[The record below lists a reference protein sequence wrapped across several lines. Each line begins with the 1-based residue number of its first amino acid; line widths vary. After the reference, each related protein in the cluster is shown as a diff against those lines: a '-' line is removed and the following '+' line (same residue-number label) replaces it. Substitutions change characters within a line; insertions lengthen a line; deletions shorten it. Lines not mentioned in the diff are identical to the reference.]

1 MDDDKIRDI
10 LGRFNPQLS
19 SSERFMSE
27 LSRNLESVEMIKR
40 HAAEVRRRSRRAVV
54 SAAVVGLIT
63 GMILMWL
70 MPYLQGAVMKVQ
82 GAMPSIAGLNVI
94 IDHYMLISWIVT
106 ALVCVVVSLNVYE
119 LSLSVSKRS

>member
-1 MDDDKIRDI
+1 MDDDKIRNI
-10 LGRFNPQLS
+10 FEQYNPRLS

-40 HAAEVRRRSRRAVV
+40 HTAEVRRRSRRAVV
-54 SAAVVGLIT
+54 TAAVVGLIT

-70 MPYLQGAVMKVQ
+70 MPYLQAAVMNWQ
-82 GAMPSIAGLNVI
+82 AAMPSVGGLNII

-106 ALVCVVVSLNVYE
+106 AVVCVVVSLNVYE
-119 LSLSVSKRS
+119 LSLSVSKQR